1 MKQKGWPRESAR
13 HSLAGRGVRTKRPQS
28 QHAASVPTGQKKNL
42 LREQLKPEEALQ
54 TVCAE
59 LESAAAK
66 EAGTE
71 DGAAELLS
79 DDEWLATHIE
89 KVITTFELNDGIRTS
104 LVAKIRKKYEPNG
117 QDE

>member
-28 QHAASVPTGQKKNL
+28 QHAAAVPTGQKKNS
-42 LREQLKPEEALQ
+42 LKEKQNPEEALNM
-54 TVCAE
+54 VCAE
-59 LESAAAK
+59 LEDAAAK
-66 EAGTE
+66 EAGAE
-71 DGAAELLS
+71 EGAAELLS

-89 KVITTFELNDGIRTS
+89 KVITGFELNDGIKTS